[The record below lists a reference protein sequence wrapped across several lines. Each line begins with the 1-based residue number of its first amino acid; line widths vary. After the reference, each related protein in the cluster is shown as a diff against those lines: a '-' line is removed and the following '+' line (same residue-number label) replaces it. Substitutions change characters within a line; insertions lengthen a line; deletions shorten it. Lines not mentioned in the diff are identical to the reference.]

1 MVIVTWEPEFWTR
14 ISTEGAKV
22 RSLYGSTKVLSYF
35 GSIVLLYYFGSTTLY
50 FVRKYFRTKVLSKYE
65 STSGSTKVRGYFR
78 TFEGTNV
85 YTQGLQRLALQYC
98 IFVRTEVLSYD
109 TSGSLILSRTFEST
123 MYVYFRIISGSIISY
138 FRTSTIKLS
147 TYSTTT
153 RTTTST
159 CSCSNIKTT

>member
-1 MVIVTWEPEFWTR
+1 MYSTSTCTR
-14 ISTEGAKV
+14 TRSVDRVFGNLCDASSKPKNHRFSTRTV
-22 RSLYGSTKVLSYF
+22 VVYVYGSTEVRTIRVGPYTNN
-35 GSIVLLYYFGSTTLY
+35 IVLVLYVYIKYDSVFIMYFRST
-50 FVRKYFRTKVLSKYE
+50 FVRRC
-65 STSGSTKVRGYFR
+65 ST
-78 TFEGTNV
+78 
-85 YTQGLQRLALQYC
+85 
-98 IFVRTEVLSYD
+98 
-109 TSGSLILSRTFEST
+109 ILSRTFEST